1 MKTKLLILIFSFLIL
16 TACGTSK
23 PIATVHH
30 ERIETQLQPIP
41 ISADTIE
48 ITLSR
53 DAACCVRSTSGSKN
67 NVTSVEIQRA
77 LLTKSNSESSNP
89 NGKKSFQSVL
99 SVGEKNNSEGVKSVD
114 HRLLTIDNIKSTRG
128 MCVKTTQT
136 DTTQTLRITL
146 KPDTIFVPYVHHIRS
161 DTIVAPDPTTKT
173 KMQKTQTAN
182 LLLILII
189 IAIIIIFFDRMTKG
203 HNL

>member
-30 ERIETQLQPIP
+30 ERIEERLKPVVLG
-41 ISADTIE
+41 ADTIE

-53 DAACCVRSTSGSKN
+53 DAACCVRSPSGSKN
-67 NVTSVEIQRA
+67 NTSTKRA
-77 LLTKSNSESSNP
+77 NARQDTARCVP
-89 NGKKSFQSVL
+89 
-99 SVGEKNNSEGVKSVD
+99 
-114 HRLLTIDNIKSTRG
+114 TIRSIASTRG
-128 MCVKTTQT
+128 VSMQTTHT
-136 DTTQTLRITL
+136 DTTQTLRIIL

-161 DTIVAPDPTTKT
+161 DTIMAPNPTTKT
-173 KMQKTQTAN
+173 KIQKTQTAN

-189 IAIIIIFFDRMTKG
+189 IAIIIIFFDRMTKR

>member
-1 MKTKLLILIFSFLIL
+1 MIRFILVIIIFCS
-16 TACGTSK
+16 CSMQK
-23 PIATVHH
+23 PVVTTHT
-30 ERIETQLQPIP
+30 ERIEERVMPVAVG
-41 ISADTIE
+41 ADTIE

-53 DAACCVRSTSGSKN
+53 DAACCVRSPKTNKTKKIHSSF
-67 NVTSVEIQRA
+67 
-77 LLTKSNSESSNP
+77 LTPHSS
-89 NGKKSFQSVL
+89 L
-99 SVGEKNNSEGVKSVD
+99 
-114 HRLLTIDNIKSTRG
+114 KSTRG
-128 MCVKTTQT
+128 VSMQTTHT

-189 IAIIIIFFDRMTKG
+189 IAIIIIFLDRMTKR

>member
-67 NVTSVEIQRA
+67 NVLNKRA
-77 LLTKSNSESSNP
+77 NARQDTARCVP
-89 NGKKSFQSVL
+89 
-99 SVGEKNNSEGVKSVD
+99 
-114 HRLLTIDNIKSTRG
+114 TIRSIASTRG
-128 MCVKTTQT
+128 VSVKTTHT

-161 DTIVAPDPTTKT
+161 DTIVIADPTTKA

-189 IAIIIIFFDRMTKG
+189 IAIIIIFFDRMTKR

>member
-53 DAACCVRSTSGSKN
+53 DAACCVRSPKTNKTKKIHSSF
-67 NVTSVEIQRA
+67 
-77 LLTKSNSESSNP
+77 LTPHSS
-89 NGKKSFQSVL
+89 L
-99 SVGEKNNSEGVKSVD
+99 
-114 HRLLTIDNIKSTRG
+114 KSTRG
-128 MCVKTTQT
+128 VSMQTTHT

-189 IAIIIIFFDRMTKG
+189 IAIIIIFFDRMTKR

>member
-1 MKTKLLILIFSFLIL
+1 MYIILCFILFSFVSC
-16 TACGTSK
+16 ASNR

-67 NVTSVEIQRA
+67 NTSNKRA
-77 LLTKSNSESSNP
+77 NARQDTARCVP
-89 NGKKSFQSVL
+89 
-99 SVGEKNNSEGVKSVD
+99 
-114 HRLLTIDNIKSTRG
+114 TIRSIASTRG
-128 MCVKTTQT
+128 VSVKTTHT

-161 DTIVAPDPTTKT
+161 DTIVAPDPTTKAKLT
-173 KMQKTQTAN
+173 TARWQIVA
-182 LLLILII
+182 LILIL
-189 IAIIIIFFDRMTKG
+189 IAIIIILFLRQNDK
-203 HNL
+203 

>member
-30 ERIETQLQPIP
+30 ERIETHLQPIP

-48 ITLSR
+48 ITLHSR
-53 DAACCVRSTSGSKN
+53 DAACCVRSPQRSKN
-67 NVTSVEIQRA
+67 NVLNKRA
-77 LLTKSNSESSNP
+77 NARQDTARCVP
-89 NGKKSFQSVL
+89 
-99 SVGEKNNSEGVKSVD
+99 
-114 HRLLTIDNIKSTRG
+114 TIRSIASTRG
-128 MCVKTTQT
+128 VSVKTTLT

-161 DTIVAPDPTTKT
+161 DTIIAPDPTTKT
-173 KMQKTQTAN
+173 KLTTARWQIVA
-182 LLLILII
+182 LILIL
-189 IAIIIIFFDRMTKG
+189 IAITIILFIRQNDKKT
-203 HNL
+203 

>member
-53 DAACCVRSTSGSKN
+53 DMACHVLSTSGSKN
-67 NVTSVEIQRA
+67 NTSNKRA
-77 LLTKSNSESSNP
+77 NARQDTARCVP
-89 NGKKSFQSVL
+89 
-99 SVGEKNNSEGVKSVD
+99 
-114 HRLLTIDNIKSTRG
+114 TIRSIASTRG
-128 MCVKTTQT
+128 VSVKTTHT

-161 DTIVAPDPTTKT
+161 DTIIAPDPTTKT

-189 IAIIIIFFDRMTKG
+189 IAIIIIFLDRMTKG

>member
-1 MKTKLLILIFSFLIL
+1 MVICVQIKKVMYIILCFILFSFVSC
-16 TACGTSK
+16 TFNR

-30 ERIETQLQPIP
+30 ERIETQMQAVPIG
-41 ISADTIE
+41 ADTIE

-67 NVTSVEIQRA
+67 NVLNKRA
-77 LLTKSNSESSNP
+77 NARQDTARCVP
-89 NGKKSFQSVL
+89 
-99 SVGEKNNSEGVKSVD
+99 
-114 HRLLTIDNIKSTRG
+114 TIRSIASTRG
-128 MCVKTTQT
+128 VSVKTTHT

-161 DTIVAPDPTTKT
+161 DTIVIADPTTKT
-173 KMQKTQTAN
+173 KMEKTQTAN

>member
-48 ITLSR
+48 ITLHSR
-53 DAACCVRSTSGSKN
+53 DAACCVRSPQRSKN

-77 LLTKSNSESSNP
+77 LLTKSNSESLNP
-89 NGKKSFQSVL
+89 NGKKSFKSVE
-99 SVGEKNNSEGVKSVD
+99 SVGEKNNSV
-114 HRLLTIDNIKSTRG
+114 RIKSTRG
-128 MCVKTTQT
+128 VSMQTTHT

-161 DTIVAPDPTTKT
+161 DTIVIPDPTTKAKLT
-173 KMQKTQTAN
+173 TARWQIVA
-182 LLLILII
+182 LILIL
-189 IAIIIIFFDRMTKG
+189 IAIIIFLYRKTR
-203 HNL
+203 

>member
-1 MKTKLLILIFSFLIL
+1 MKLKTLLLAPYSLLLILCS
-16 TACGTSK
+16 CGASK
-23 PIATVHH
+23 PIITSHH
-30 ERIETQLQPIP
+30 ERIETQLKPIP

-67 NVTSVEIQRA
+67 NTSNKRA
-77 LLTKSNSESSNP
+77 NARQDTARCVP
-89 NGKKSFQSVL
+89 
-99 SVGEKNNSEGVKSVD
+99 
-114 HRLLTIDNIKSTRG
+114 TIRSIASTRA
-128 MCVKTTQT
+128 MKIETRQT
-136 DTTQTLRITL
+136 DSTEKLILTLR
-146 KPDTIFVPYVHHIRS
+146 PDTVFIPYTNHIRS

-189 IAIIIIFFDRMTKG
+189 IAIIIIFFDRMTKRQIK
-203 HNL
+203 

>member
-48 ITLSR
+48 ITLHSR

-67 NVTSVEIQRA
+67 NVLNKRA
-77 LLTKSNSESSNP
+77 NARQDTARCVP
-89 NGKKSFQSVL
+89 
-99 SVGEKNNSEGVKSVD
+99 
-114 HRLLTIDNIKSTRG
+114 TIRSIASTRG
-128 MCVKTTQT
+128 VSVKTTQT

-189 IAIIIIFFDRMTKG
+189 IAIIIIFFDRMTKR

>member
-48 ITLSR
+48 ITLHSR

-67 NVTSVEIQRA
+67 NVLNKRA
-77 LLTKSNSESSNP
+77 NARQDTARCVP
-89 NGKKSFQSVL
+89 
-99 SVGEKNNSEGVKSVD
+99 
-114 HRLLTIDNIKSTRG
+114 TIRYIASTRG
-128 MCVKTTQT
+128 VSMKTTLT

-189 IAIIIIFFDRMTKG
+189 IAIIIIFFDRMTKR

>member
-23 PIATVHH
+23 PIATVRH

-41 ISADTIE
+41 IGADTIE

-67 NVTSVEIQRA
+67 NTSNKRA
-77 LLTKSNSESSNP
+77 NARQDTARCVP
-89 NGKKSFQSVL
+89 
-99 SVGEKNNSEGVKSVD
+99 
-114 HRLLTIDNIKSTRG
+114 TIRSIASTRG
-128 MCVKTTQT
+128 VSVKTTHT

-161 DTIVAPDPTTKT
+161 DTIMAPDPTTKT

-189 IAIIIIFFDRMTKG
+189 IAIIIIFFDKRTKG
-203 HNL
+203 QIK

>member
-1 MKTKLLILIFSFLIL
+1 MKLKPLLLAPYSLLLILCS
-16 TACGTSK
+16 CGASK
-23 PIATVHH
+23 PITTSHH

-48 ITLSR
+48 ITLHSR
-53 DAACCVRSTSGSKN
+53 DAACCVRSPKTNKTKKIHSSF
-67 NVTSVEIQRA
+67 
-77 LLTKSNSESSNP
+77 LTPHSS
-89 NGKKSFQSVL
+89 L
-99 SVGEKNNSEGVKSVD
+99 
-114 HRLLTIDNIKSTRG
+114 KSTRG
-128 MCVKTTQT
+128 VSMQTTHT

-173 KMQKTQTAN
+173 KLQKTQTAN

-189 IAIIIIFFDRMTKG
+189 IAIIIIFFDRMTKR

>member
-1 MKTKLLILIFSFLIL
+1 MKLKPLLPAPYTLLLAPYTLLLILCS
-16 TACGTSK
+16 CGASK
-23 PIATVHH
+23 PITTSHH

-67 NVTSVEIQRA
+67 NPTSVEIQRA

-99 SVGEKNNSEGVKSVD
+99 SVGEKNNSV
-114 HRLLTIDNIKSTRG
+114 RIKSTRG
-128 MCVKTTQT
+128 VNMQTTHT

-161 DTIVAPDPTTKT
+161 DTIVAPDLTTKT

-189 IAIIIIFFDRMTKG
+189 IAIIIIFFDRMTKR

>member
-53 DAACCVRSTSGSKN
+53 DAACCVRSPKTNKTKKIHSSFL
-67 NVTSVEIQRA
+67 TPHSSV
-77 LLTKSNSESSNP
+77 
-89 NGKKSFQSVL
+89 
-99 SVGEKNNSEGVKSVD
+99 
-114 HRLLTIDNIKSTRG
+114 KSTRG
-128 MCVKTTQT
+128 VSMQTTHT
-136 DTTQTLRITL
+136 DTTQTLRIIL

-161 DTIVAPDPTTKT
+161 DTIMAPNPTTKT

-189 IAIIIIFFDRMTKG
+189 IAIIIIFFDRMTKR

>member
-1 MKTKLLILIFSFLIL
+1 MKLKTLLLAPYSLLLILCS
-16 TACGTSK
+16 CGTSK

-67 NVTSVEIQRA
+67 NTSNKRA
-77 LLTKSNSESSNP
+77 NARQDTVRCVP
-89 NGKKSFQSVL
+89 
-99 SVGEKNNSEGVKSVD
+99 
-114 HRLLTIDNIKSTRG
+114 TIRSIASTRG
-128 MCVKTTQT
+128 VSVKTTHT

-161 DTIVAPDPTTKT
+161 DTIIAPDPTTKT
-173 KMQKTQTAN
+173 KMQKTQTAH

-189 IAIIIIFFDRMTKG
+189 IAIIIIFFDRMTKR